1 MDPGQMFSLQ
11 EIFIDALWIIGLAG
25 VLATLSYMNWWRSYN
40 RWTWRWLFSLPR
52 MLIPLCV
59 SMEFFC
65 IGVAVKGLL
74 AVPRAPW
81 WETVAWSA
89 LAVLFAIQ
97 TVVYGIA
104 GVRYG
109 WDTPLEE
116 RDDDERTKYSG

>member
-1 MDPGQMFSLQ
+1 MFSLQ
-11 EIFIDALWIIGLAG
+11 EIFIDALWIIGIAG
-25 VLATLSYMNWWRSYN
+25 VLATLSYMNWYRSYSKL
-40 RWTWRWLFSLPR
+40 TWRRLFSLPR

-65 IGVAVKGLL
+65 IGVAVKGVL
-74 AVPRAPW
+74 ATPSAPW

-89 LAVLFAIQ
+89 LAILFAVQ
-97 TVVYGIA
+97 TVAYGIA
-104 GVRYG
+104 GVRNG

>member
-1 MDPGQMFSLQ
+1 MFSLQ
-11 EIFIDALWIIGLAG
+11 EIFIDALWIIGIAG
-25 VLATLSYMNWWRSYN
+25 VLATLSYMNWYRSAN
-40 RWTWRWLFSLPR
+40 NWTWRQLFNLPR

-65 IGVAVKGLL
+65 IGVAVKGVL
-74 AVPRAPW
+74 AVQPAPW

-97 TVVYGIA
+97 TVAYGIA